1 MRAVILCG
9 GSGTRLWPMSR
20 KAFPK
25 QFLNV
30 DGSDTLLGATL
41 DRVRAIDSSAD
52 LVLVTNEQ
60 HRFVVRDQ
68 LEKSSIASSRI
79 FLEPVSRNTAA
90 AIAICALD
98 ALDAGNDDLLLVLPA
113 DHVIK
118 DVRAFCEAVER
129 AVSLARNGYLV
140 TFGITPDKAET
151 GYGYLRAGAAL
162 EHGYRVDAF
171 VEKPDAQ
178 TAEAYIRSGEYFWNS
193 GMFLFKASS
202 FIEELRRHAP
212 DIHEAGRRAFDGAA
226 RDREFTRLPL
236 AEFSSCRNE
245 SVDYA
250 VMEKSDRVAMVPLCA
265 HWSDIGSWAALWEA
279 RDKNAHGNVEIGDV
293 TVHDSR
299 NTYIHSSH
307 RLVCAVGV
315 DDLVI
320 VETADALLVAHK
332 DKVQGIK
339 KLVSELEEASRAEVT
354 SHRHVHRPWGEFD
367 SIESGQRFQ
376 VKRIMV
382 KPGAKL
388 SLQMHHHRAEHWIVV
403 VGTAKVTIDGNVTL
417 LTENQSTYIPVG
429 SVHSLENPG
438 KIPLEL
444 IEVQSGAYLGED
456 DIVRFEDNYGRV

>member
-25 QFLNV
+25 QFLQIH
-30 DGSDTLLGATL
+30 GADTLLGATL
-41 DRVRAIDSSAD
+41 ERVRALDRNPD
-52 LVLVTNEQ
+52 VVLVTNEQ
-60 HRFVVRDQ
+60 HRFAVRDQ
-68 LEKSSIASSRI
+68 LEKSRMASARI

-98 ALDAGNDDLLLVLPA
+98 AIHAGNDDLLLVLPA
-113 DHVIK
+113 DHVIQ
-118 DVRAFCEAVER
+118 DVPAFCAAVER
-129 AVSLARNGYLV
+129 ARALAQSGYLV

-151 GYGYLRAGAAL
+151 GYGYLKAGAAI

-178 TAEAYIRSGEYFWNS
+178 TAEAYLRSGEYFWNS

-202 FIEELRRHAP
+202 FIDELRRYAP
-212 DIHEAGRRAFDGAA
+212 DIYEAAQRAVNGVTE
-226 RDREFTRLPL
+226 DREFTRLPL
-236 AEFSSCRNE
+236 AAFASCRNE

-250 VMEKSDRVAMVPLCA
+250 VMEKTDRAAMVPLSA
-265 HWSDIGSWAALWEA
+265 QWSDIGSWSAVWEA
-279 RDKNAHGNVEIGDV
+279 HDRTEEGNVAIGDV
-293 TVHDSR
+293 AVYDSR
-299 NTYIHSSH
+299 NSYVHSTH

-339 KLVSELEEASRAEVT
+339 QLVAGLEGGNRAEVST
-354 SHRHVHRPWGEFD
+354 HRHVHRPWGEFD
-367 SIESGQRFQ
+367 AIESGPRFQ

-403 VGTAKVTIDGNVTL
+403 AGTARVTIDGKVTL

-456 DIVRFEDNYGRV
+456 DIVRFEDHYGRV